1 MNYFD
6 DFPIEFKQINPEDF
20 PQFEVSEKSIISPNS
35 QGYIK
40 DALNEKLRLGDK
52 NTVVINA
59 GVGQGKTHAIID
71 IVKQYYEREEFVIFI
86 ASPFVSLV
94 EQYYNDVLEKGLPED
109 DVFRYEVLGNEELL
123 NFGEKEFILLLQI
136 ACLEILVKMLS

>member
-86 ASPFVSLV
+86 ASPFD
-94 EQYYNDVLEKGLPED
+94 Y
-109 DVFRYEVLGNEELL
+109 
-123 NFGEKEFILLLQI
+123 LLL
-136 ACLEILVKMLS
+136 